1 MNKNFL
7 QRISSF
13 ILPFTPYIIVLFT
26 IGFATQMVHAQEK
39 IKFKGI
45 VKDSIS
51 QESLPYARASFQ
63 KIAPLQQTPIHTA
76 SDTTGLL
83 VVNLDT
89 GVYQVTIQLV
99 GYSQLIKKLK
109 ISTTTTGTQVFLL
122 QAAANQLKQVNVV
135 GKKPLISQQKDKL
148 VYDVEQ
154 DEAAKGENIS
164 DVMRR
169 IPMLSVDGEGNVQL
183 NGQTNYK
190 VLLNGRETAM
200 FAQNTKDA
208 LRGFPGAVVA
218 KIEVITSPSAKYDA
232 EGIGGLINIITKKA
246 IFGYNGFVNAY
257 YSNINYQTST
267 NFSVRTGKFAVTGTY
282 FLSGNYDNKSQVFN
296 ETLPLQPSTYQRRFL
311 EGNQVANRFLNN
323 GNLEMSYNIDTLQT
337 IVLYGNI
344 SGGHNRSKLLQ
355 TITTDVANAAPQLDF
370 FTQNIRNSF
379 PTYGIGS
386 DFIKKFKSNP
396 DKELSFRFNG
406 LFSKNDGLNTSLMD
420 RTSNDLFRKNDN
432 YSKNKEYTF
441 QTDFIQPIHTDLKLE
456 TGAKFI
462 FRDANADYLSLS
474 RTAEDQPYEPDASNS
489 DSFAYKQQVYSAY
502 GSLAF
507 SLSKLNFRTGL
518 RAEHTEVNGD
528 FFNTNTKVKQSY
540 TTLIPDFSMNTQLS
554 KSYTMVFSYTKRLQ
568 RPYINTLNPFVNN
581 NDPLNLSFGNPELG
595 AQTIHSLS
603 WQNRILKGVNFFSF
617 ALSASYSGNMIAQ
630 YTTFNEASGV
640 STTQYDNV
648 GRNREIASQISFS
661 SSIKKLRGGF
671 NLSVRYNKIENM
683 LIASQQQEGISGNL
697 GAFFYL
703 TLYKTFSI
711 SGSGG
716 INRPP
721 FTLVNSQKAIHYYQV
736 NFGAKFFK
744 DKLNATVNFNNFFAK
759 WRNNYAF
766 TEDSNFSNRLH
777 TRTPFRV
784 TYIGFTY
791 NFGKLKENLSKKR
804 GVKNDDLIN

>member
-1 MNKNFL
+1 MKNNLPRQILFIVQNYRTL
-7 QRISSF
+7 VLF
-13 ILPFTPYIIVLFT
+13 ILTCITGQVL
-26 IGFATQMVHAQEK
+26 QAQEK
-39 IKFKGI
+39 IKFHGM
-45 VKDSIS
+45 VKDSVNKQPI
-51 QESLPYARASFQ
+51 PFARITFQ
-63 KIAPLQQTPIHTA
+63 NIGTKMANLHTA

-83 VVNLDT
+83 SASLDT
-89 GVYQVTIQLV
+89 GTYQVSL
-99 GYSQLIKKLK
+99 QLIGYGSLSKKIKVSAIKSDTLL
-109 ISTTTTGTQVFLL
+109 FLL
-122 QAAANQLKQVNVV
+122 QPSSNQLKQVNVI

-154 DEAAKGENIS
+154 DEAAKGESIS

-169 IPMLSVDGEGNVQL
+169 VPMLSVDGEGNVQL
-183 NGQTNYK
+183 NGQNNYK

-208 LRGFPGAVVA
+208 LKGFPGVVVA

-246 IFGYNGFVNAY
+246 IVGYNGFVSAY

-267 NFSVRTGKFAVTGTY
+267 NFSMRSGKFAITGTY
-282 FLSGNYDNKSQVFN
+282 FLSGNYNNKSKISS
-296 ETLPLQPSTYQRRFL
+296 ETLPLKPSSYQRRFL
-311 EGNQVANRFLNN
+311 EGEQVANRFLNN
-323 GNLEMSYNIDTLQT
+323 GNLEMSYNIDSLQT

-344 SGGHNRSKLLQ
+344 SGGHNKSRLAQ
-355 TITTDVANAAPQLDF
+355 TITTDLMNAQSQLDF
-370 FTQNIRNSF
+370 FHQNIRNNF

-386 DFIKKFKSNP
+386 DFIKKFRNNP

-406 LFSKNDGLNTSLMD
+406 SFSKNDGINNSLLE
-420 RTSNDLFRKNDN
+420 RVNNNLFRQNDN

-441 QTDFIQPIHTDLKLE
+441 QTDFIQPINPSLKFE

-462 FRDANADYLSLS
+462 FRDADANYLSLS
-474 RTAEDQPYEPDASNS
+474 RTAEDEPFEPDDSNS
-489 DSFAYKQQVYSAY
+489 DSFAYQQQVYSGY

-518 RAEHTEVNGD
+518 RAEHTKVKGD
-528 FFNTNTKVKQSY
+528 FFNTNTKVQQSY

-554 KSYTMVFSYTKRLQ
+554 KSYTMVVGYTKRLQ
-568 RPYINTLNPFVNN
+568 RPYINTLNPFINN
-581 NDPLNLSFGNPELG
+581 NDPLNLSFGNPTLA

-630 YTTFNEASGV
+630 YTTFNETSGV
-640 STTQYDNV
+640 STTQYGNV
-648 GRNREIASQISFS
+648 AQNKELASLISFS

-671 NLSVRYNKIENM
+671 NLTVRYNKIENT

-703 TLYKTFSI
+703 ALYKSFSI

-721 FTLVNSQKAIHYYQV
+721 YSLVNSQKPIHYYQI
-736 NFGAKFFK
+736 NLGCKFFK

-759 WRNNYAF
+759 WRNNYSF

-804 GVKNDDLIN
+804 GVKNDDLVN

>member
-1 MNKNFL
+1 MNQNFL
-7 QRISSF
+7 QRIS
-13 ILPFTPYIIVLFT
+13 LIIQTATLLLMC
-26 IGFATQMVHAQEK
+26 FATQTVHAQEK
-39 IKFKGI
+39 IRFQGM
-45 VKDSIS
+45 VKDSVNH
-51 QESLPYARASFQ
+51 QLLPYARASFQ
-63 KIAPLQQTPIHTA
+63 KTDQLNKPAIHTA
-76 SDTTGLL
+76 SDTTGLFTL
-83 VVNLDT
+83 SLDT
-89 GVYQVTIQLV
+89 GIYQISIQLV
-99 GYSQLIKKLK
+99 GYNQLIKKLK
-109 ISTTTTGTQVFLL
+109 ISATTIGIQNFWL
-122 QAAANQLKQVNVV
+122 QPAANQLKQVNVI

-267 NFSVRTGKFAVTGTY
+267 NFSVRSGKFAVTGTY
-282 FLSGNYDNKSQVFN
+282 FLSGNHNNKSKVSS
-296 ETLPLQPSTYQRRFL
+296 ETLPLQPSFYQRRFL

-337 IVLYGNI
+337 IVLYGNV
-344 SGGHNRSKLLQ
+344 SGGRNKSRLAQH
-355 TITTDVANAAPQLDF
+355 ITTDLTNADPQLDF
-370 FTQNIRNSF
+370 FMQNIRNSF

-406 LFSKNDGLNTSLMD
+406 LFSKNDGLNSSLMD
-420 RTSNDLFRKNDN
+420 RANDDFFRQNDS

-441 QTDFIQPIHTDLKLE
+441 QTDFVQPFNSDLKLE
-456 TGAKFI
+456 TGTKFI
-462 FRDANADYLSLS
+462 FRDANSDYLSLS
-474 RTAEDQPYEPDASNS
+474 RTAEDQPFEPDESNS
-489 DSFAYKQQVYSAY
+489 DSFAYKQQVYSGY

-507 SLSKLNFRTGL
+507 SLNKLNFRTGL
-518 RAEHTEVNGD
+518 RAEHTEVDGD

-554 KSYTMVFSYTKRLQ
+554 KSYTMVFGYTKRLQ

-595 AQTIHSLS
+595 AQTIHTLS

-617 ALSASYSGNMIAQ
+617 ALNASYSGNMITQ
-630 YTTFNEASGV
+630 YTTFNETSGV
-640 STTQYDNV
+640 STTQYANV
-648 GRNREIASQISFS
+648 GRNRELASLISFS

-671 NLSVRYNKIENM
+671 NLTLRYNKIENT
-683 LIASQQQEGISGNL
+683 LISSQHQEGISGNL
-697 GAFFYL
+697 GTFFYL
-703 TLYKTFSI
+703 MLYKSFSI

-721 FTLVNSQKAIHYYQV
+721 YTLVNSQKAIHYYQI
-736 NFGAKFFK
+736 NFGCKFFK
-744 DKLNATVNFNNFFAK
+744 DKLNATVNFNNFFNK
-759 WRNNYAF
+759 WRNNYSF
-766 TEDSNFSNRLH
+766 TEDSNFSTRVH
-777 TRTPFRV
+777 TQTPFRV

-804 GVKNDDLIN
+804 GVKNDDLVN